1 MDPQYLSVAHSF
13 LQAYVVPF
21 VWRLLGALALWI
33 VGGWVI
39 RLVARLAQNAMRLRH
54 LDRTLT
60 SYAEV
65 AILIA
70 LKVLLII
77 AVLSVFG
84 IETTSL
90 AALLAGAGIAIGT
103 AWSGLL
109 SNFAAGVFLVVLRP
123 FRVGDIIQV
132 SGISGEVKNIG
143 LFMISLDTGENARTY
158 IGNSK
163 VFGDIIVNYSINNS
177 RRVELRVQLA
187 HGVDATDA
195 IARLG
200 AKIALIP
207 HVLKTPA
214 PQIAIN
220 EFTASGP
227 VLAVRPYTAAA
238 NFQQVWFDTNKAIAE
253 VIAEAGY
260 PVPATHQINRSD
272 GVPSEIANTLT
283 TAPNALANAPSNA
296 SSSAPG
302 ATPSTI
308 P

>member
-1 MDPQYLSVAHSF
+1 MDPQYLSAAHSF

-21 VWRLLGALALWI
+21 VWRLMGALALWI

-54 LDRTLT
+54 LDRTLA

-70 LKVLLII
+70 LKVLLLI

-123 FRVGDIIQV
+123 FRVGDIVQV

-163 VFGDIIVNYSINNS
+163 VFGDIIVNYSTNNC
-177 RRVELRVQLA
+177 RRVDLRVQLA
-187 HGVDATDA
+187 HGVDAADA

-207 HVLKTPA
+207 HVMKTPA

-227 VLAVRPYTAAA
+227 VLAVRPYAAA
-238 NFQQVWFDTNKAIAE
+238 ADYQQVWFDANRAIAE
-253 VIAEAGY
+253 VIEEAGY

-272 GVPSEIANTLT
+272 GV
-283 TAPNALANAPSNA
+283 APDA
-296 SSSAPG
+296 SDSLPAHR
-302 ATPSTI
+302 
-308 P
+308 